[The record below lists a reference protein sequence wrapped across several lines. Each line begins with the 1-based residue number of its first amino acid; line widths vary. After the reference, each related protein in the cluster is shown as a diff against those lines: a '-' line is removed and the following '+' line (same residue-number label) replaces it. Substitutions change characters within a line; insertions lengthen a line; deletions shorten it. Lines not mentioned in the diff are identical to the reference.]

1 MSRHKSEKLFRPC
14 LFQMN
19 IISHAEK
26 VESLSFLLDN
36 DHTENQA
43 TIANLPSNIDV
54 IKVLNVNLEILVD
67 NSSNSNAV
75 NELCVLIWWTYNKY
89 EWFIGY
95 LKSMGG
101 EDFCIPTK
109 KSFHHSGGIPVEF
122 HWSHGKLLENDWNKW
137 NLWNSSEI
145 PLEFQQFII
154 LTPLKFHLSKIFVEN
169 WR

>member
-54 IKVLNVNLEILVD
+54 IKVLNVNLEIL
-67 NSSNSNAV
+67 
-75 NELCVLIWWTYNKY
+75 
-89 EWFIGY
+89 
-95 LKSMGG
+95 
-101 EDFCIPTK
+101 
-109 KSFHHSGGIPVEF
+109 
-122 HWSHGKLLENDWNKW
+122 
-137 NLWNSSEI
+137 
-145 PLEFQQFII
+145 
-154 LTPLKFHLSKIFVEN
+154 
-169 WR
+169 